1 METGKIKKWKLS
13 ESGCRCLC
21 MDVRDPQNILSL
33 FDHREFHRIV
43 PRASSKKIFSAKFH
57 RKIVK
62 PSRITGIPHRRGTQI
77 LQKPIFSGK
86 NLHRNAYFRV
96 RGSIHQSPNCG
107 DLPRPERCQHWTA
120 PDALQV
126 RKKQISLRAWR
137 SKERGDD
144 HAIRRGRN
152 MLRFRL
158 RWANSDEKWIFTC
171 S

>member
-1 METGKIKKWKLS
+1 
-13 ESGCRCLC
+13 
-21 MDVRDPQNILSL
+21 MDVRDPQNISSL

-43 PRASSKKIFSAKFH
+43 PHASSKKSFRQSSIE
-57 RKIVK
+57 RLK
-62 PSRITGIPHRRGTQI
+62 PSRITGIPYRRGTQI

-86 NLHRNAYFRV
+86 NLHKDAYFRV
-96 RGSIHQSPNCG
+96 RGSIRQFPNCG

-126 RKKQISLRAWR
+126 RKKQISLRSWR

-158 RWANSDEKWIFTC
+158 RWANLDEK
-171 S
+171 